1 MLNILPSNKKSAIA
15 KVQLYRKIRSAC
27 SFAIIIFLLLDVIVI
42 GSRVG
47 LSMWLDRIEQS
58 PRVTTELIEGVDVV
72 TQRLAELGSIIT
84 AMNTLTA
91 SEVFNPIQHFS
102 IIMNDIPEDVSVQT
116 VGVRYGD
123 ADDNTNNN
131 AVSIEGVSTDRTSLT
146 VFQRT
151 LNEHAE
157 FGEFSLP
164 VADLTKREGIPF
176 TLEAGIV
183 TEESEV
189 TNGN

>member
-27 SFAIIIFLLLDVIVI
+27 GFAIFIFLLLDAVVI

-47 LSMWLDRIEQS
+47 LSMWLDRIEQA
-58 PRVTTELIEGVDVV
+58 PRVTTESIEDVDVV
-72 TQRLAELGSIIT
+72 TQRLAELGSIIS
-84 AMNTLTA
+84 AINTLTT

-102 IIMNDIPEDVSVQT
+102 IIMNDIPEDISVQT

-123 ADDNTNNN
+123 ADGNS
-131 AVSIEGVSTDRTSLT
+131 VSIEGVSTDRTSLT
-146 VFQRT
+146 TFQHT

-176 TLEAGIV
+176 TLEAAIV
-183 TEESEV
+183 ID
-189 TNGN
+189 